1 MLADFITQKEKQYDL
16 PYPAE
21 RWEEGSIIGNGIQ
34 GAIIMGGAAEEHVIL
49 SHEKL
54 FAPVY
59 QDLQPIQMAE
69 HLPEIRELLK
79 EGEPE
84 KATQIILDLFK
95 KQEHREEKYWTNPF
109 FPAAELVIRTDNC
122 PYYKD
127 YHRKLKF
134 ETGES
139 NISFCCEQTK
149 YNRSA
154 FFSRADQIME
164 LHLTASNPSEYVLEL
179 RQRPYQKDGRKVLHA
194 LFPDEQG
201 NYFFKP
207 QTGVEKM
214 DNTIWYAC
222 GYHNRKNGYAV
233 ICQIGDTD
241 GIKELEKGKL
251 RLYQVKDTDI
261 WIRIFC
267 VEDMSLLEQEI
278 KKQTKELQQIRKRV
292 NSEEI
297 YTKLLDAHKQIHTE
311 RYNRVEFK
319 LPENPHLEEIF
330 HAGRYAI
337 LSASGDTPPNL
348 QGVWTGTYDAGWS
361 SDYTQNGNLQTAIQA
376 LLQCGDFESMHS
388 YFKYQESMMPDYRK
402 NSQVLYGCRGI
413 HVPSRTSD
421 CGIDFHFDKTWP
433 MIFWTAGAAWVAHFY
448 YDYWLYTGDREFF
461 EQHAL
466 PFMKEAAL
474 FYEDYLFEDEN
485 GKWVFSPSYSPENTP
500 LNYNNSACI
509 NATMDISI
517 AKELFHNLIIGCS
530 TLEIESENI
539 EQWKKV
545 LEKMPEYQINKD
557 GALKEW
563 ADYRAEDRYDHRH
576 SSHLYMLYY
585 DDASGEEKRILD
597 ACKKAY
603 EFKMYYKKE
612 EKGTMAFGLIQ
623 AGMAAAHLR
632 DREMTETMIQAMADN
647 NYYRTYASAHD
658 YGPSIFNTDISGGMP
673 SLMLETIV
681 QCFPVIDKNNKI
693 ESYRILLLPAL
704 ADSMERGLVKGIH
717 LRGGFIL
724 DMEWKDGKVQKYN
737 IRNPRNNKYQID
749 K

>member
-1 MLADFITQKEKQYDL
+1 
-16 PYPAE
+16 
-21 RWEEGSIIGNGIQ
+21 
-34 GAIIMGGAAEEHVIL
+34 
-49 SHEKL
+49 
-54 FAPVY
+54 
-59 QDLQPIQMAE
+59 
-69 HLPEIRELLK
+69 
-79 EGEPE
+79 
-84 KATQIILDLFK
+84 
-95 KQEHREEKYWTNPF
+95 
-109 FPAAELVIRTDNC
+109 
-122 PYYKD
+122 
-127 YHRKLKF
+127 
-134 ETGES
+134 
-139 NISFCCEQTK
+139 
-149 YNRSA
+149 
-154 FFSRADQIME
+154 
-164 LHLTASNPSEYVLEL
+164 
-179 RQRPYQKDGRKVLHA
+179 
-194 LFPDEQG
+194 
-201 NYFFKP
+201 
-207 QTGVEKM
+207 
-214 DNTIWYAC
+214 
-222 GYHNRKNGYAV
+222 
-233 ICQIGDTD
+233 
-241 GIKELEKGKL
+241 
-251 RLYQVKDTDI
+251 
-261 WIRIFC
+261 
-267 VEDMSLLEQEI
+267 
-278 KKQTKELQQIRKRV
+278 
-292 NSEEI
+292 
-297 YTKLLDAHKQIHTE
+297 
-311 RYNRVEFK
+311 
-319 LPENPHLEEIF
+319 
-330 HAGRYAI
+330 
-337 LSASGDTPPNL
+337 
-348 QGVWTGTYDAGWS
+348 
-361 SDYTQNGNLQTAIQA
+361 
-376 LLQCGDFESMHS
+376 
-388 YFKYQESMMPDYRK
+388 
-402 NSQVLYGCRGI
+402 
-413 HVPSRTSD
+413 
-421 CGIDFHFDKTWP
+421 
-433 MIFWTAGAAWVAHFY
+433 
-448 YDYWLYTGDREFF
+448 
-461 EQHAL
+461 
-466 PFMKEAAL
+466 MKEAAL

-704 ADSMERGLVKGIH
+704 PDSMERGLVKGIH

-724 DMEWKDGKVQKYN
+724 DMEWKDGKVQKYS

>member
-1 MLADFITQKEKQYDL
+1 MLADFIIQKGKQYDL

-21 RWEEGSIIGNGIQ
+21 RWEEGSIIGSGKQ
-34 GAIIMGGAAEEHVIL
+34 GAILMGGAAEEHVIL

-54 FAPVY
+54 YAPIY
-59 QDLQPIQMAE
+59 QDLQPIRMAE
-69 HLPEIRELLK
+69 HLPEIRKFLK
-79 EGEPE
+79 DGETE
-84 KATQIILDLFK
+84 KATQIILDLFEE
-95 KQEHREEKYWTNPF
+95 QEHRKEKYWTNPF
-109 FPAAELVIRTDNC
+109 FPAAELIIRTEDC

-127 YHRKLKF
+127 YHRRLHF

-139 NISFCCEQTK
+139 SISFRCEQRE
-149 YNRSA
+149 YNRKT
-154 FFSRADQIME
+154 FFSRVDQIMV
-164 LHLTASNPSEYVLEL
+164 LHLTASTPSDYELEL
-179 RQRPYQKDGRKVLHA
+179 RQKPYQKDGRKVLHA
-194 LFPDEQG
+194 LFPDEKG
-201 NYFFKP
+201 AYFFEP
-207 QTGVEKM
+207 QIGVDEAG
-214 DNTIWYAC
+214 DTIWYAC
-222 GYHNRKNGYAV
+222 GYHNRENGYAV
-233 ICQIGDTD
+233 ICQIASSD
-241 GIKELEKGKL
+241 GTRALKKGKMEL
-251 RLYQVKDTDI
+251 QQVTDADI
-261 WIRIFC
+261 LVRVLCI
-267 VEDMSLLEQEI
+267 EDMSSLKEEI
-278 KKQTKELQQIRKRV
+278 QKQIEEFQKIRETVK
-292 NSEEI
+292 SEDI
-297 YTKLLDAHKQIHTE
+297 YTKLFDTHKQLHME
-311 RYNRVEFK
+311 RYNRIELK

-348 QGVWTGTYDAGWS
+348 QGVWTGTYDTGWS
-361 SDYTQNGNLQTAIQA
+361 SDYTQNGNLQTAIQG

-388 YFKYQESMMPDYRK
+388 YFQYQESLLPDYRK

-433 MIFWTAGAAWVAHFY
+433 MIFWTAGAAWVSHFY
-448 YDYWLYTGDREFF
+448 YDYWLYTGDRDFF
-461 EQHAL
+461 EKHAL

-485 GKWVFSPSYSPENTP
+485 GKWIFSPSYSPENTP

-517 AKELFHNLIIGCS
+517 AKELFRNLIVGCS
-530 TLEIESENI
+530 TLEIEPENVVR
-539 EQWKKV
+539 WKKI
-545 LEKMPEYQINKD
+545 LEKMPEYQINED

-563 ADYRAEDRYDHRH
+563 ADDRAQDRYDHRH

-603 EFKMYYKKE
+603 ELKMRYKKE

-623 AGMAAAHLR
+623 AGMAAAHLK
-632 DREMTETMIQAMADN
+632 DKEMTQTMIHAMADN

-681 QCFPVIDKNNKI
+681 QCFPIIDKNKRI
-693 ESYRILLLPAL
+693 KSYRILLLPAL
-704 ADSMERGLVKGIH
+704 PDLMKSGLVKGIH

-724 DMEWKDGKVQKYN
+724 DMEWEDGKVQKYS
-737 IRNPRNNKYQID
+737 IKNPRENEYWIEE
-749 K
+749 